1 MLIGQ
6 QQYKMYGGDKC
17 SFDYLIYSPSGK
29 VADANPKII
38 QLCDYKQDLYQQFEA
53 DSLRKLPEFKN
64 YDFYYI
70 PNTHSVVS
78 EKLECLDLVH
88 YKVTRRTNAS
98 SEENVFLFIKDS
110 SITSVDLSSS
120 NLKEK
125 YTNIILISDLAQ
137 TATSQN
143 EQINIDQKRIISA
156 FKSADG
162 EAQSF
167 ARYNGDAQSFNFTLS
182 GTLKDAE
189 TGESLPFATILAKG
203 TSSGVTTNIDGYFTL
218 HDVPTDTSSL
228 IVSYIGYKTTEV
240 KLNPHLSKSNLL
252 IEVVPSSLKKGLR

>member
-125 YTNIILISDLAQ
+125 YTNII
-137 TATSQN
+137 
-143 EQINIDQKRIISA
+143 DQ
-156 FKSADG
+156 
-162 EAQSF
+162 
-167 ARYNGDAQSFNFTLS
+167 
-182 GTLKDAE
+182 
-189 TGESLPFATILAKG
+189 
-203 TSSGVTTNIDGYFTL
+203 
-218 HDVPTDTSSL
+218 
-228 IVSYIGYKTTEV
+228 
-240 KLNPHLSKSNLL
+240 
-252 IEVVPSSLKKGLR
+252 